1 MTGTIL
7 KRNNNDTIHLISTG
21 KGWILEDTSTG
32 NILDETSDYTV
43 KDEWVKE
50 YKLNKNVGQF
60 WYKEDKIKN
69 GYERNAD
76 TLKRLFSR
84 VEGETWTD
92 KSGKTWMY
100 KEGVPDQELDYDV
113 NADVPDRANFRAY
126 KMFLTKYNPDDPKTY
141 KYKGLLFP
149 LYINAKNGYKIGQW
163 YKAGHGAFKMLCD
176 ENGEPILRKG
186 SPVCKT
192 IEKDLAYRPGLHMGN
207 DPLMRHRGRRDLP
220 HQGDNDF
227 DYFHSQEVFAE
238 VEYAGNY
245 DYTEKSKERQRNSA
259 EPDNPYSAGFTDNSD
274 FENGYYRF
282 KTNTNASDDQCWLI
296 ADAMKIIR
304 VLTDEEVVEI
314 LHSHNPDLKPQ
325 MRGEPNGKDG
335 DMFVADFSQFEIQ
348 SRLKR

>member
-1 MTGTIL
+1 MKKITVQFADSNAADDF
-7 KRNNNDTIHLISTG
+7 R
-21 KGWILEDTSTG
+21 
-32 NILDETSDYTV
+32 DEMKERFHYPKTESKYEV
-43 KDEWVKE
+43 VHGKDENGKTVFVNRYDRE
-50 YKLNKNVGQF
+50 VGMRGYDRNSLNLHS
-60 WYKEDKIKN
+60 I
-69 GYERNAD
+69 
-76 TLKRLFSR
+76 FSR
-84 VEGETWTD
+84 TDGETWTD

-113 NADVPDRANFRAY
+113 NANVPDRANFRAY

-163 YKAGHGAFKMLCD
+163 YKSGHGAFKMLCD

-186 SPVCKT
+186 NPVCKT

-274 FENGYYRF
+274 FENGYYKF

-348 SRLKR
+348 SGFKKIQSRR